1 MTNSEVM
8 KGYKIKAKIKT
19 VFQGEIIL
27 IGIVREFK
35 GKMICC
41 NQEGTG
47 KPFFCYEHEI
57 LSYEIKIPPNT
68 KTVIL
73 NTVSET
79 K

>member
-8 KGYKIKAKIKT
+8 KGYKIKAKIKK

-35 GKMICC
+35 GEMICC